1 MCQVLSDLQRPLL
14 GGCAKKGIG
23 HPEAKH
29 CPPRVVSWGYE
40 YLEQKLMV
48 EKTKKKL
55 EEATQSESIEGVI
68 DPLSPIKRHVKWKMV
83 HTKKT
88 RQMTSEVAKE
98 IADKIISHFQLRI
111 DLLTATIG
119 RPEHPGCVCVAGA
132 GVTIKQYFR
141 SAPQTSRSS
150 SSMAPEELEQLT
162 QQIRDQLEESITEKM
177 TR

>member
-88 RQMTSEVAKE
+88 RQMTSE
-98 IADKIISHFQLRI
+98 

-177 TR
+177 TRNGRFEVKRFHIGKYI